1 MKRKPVQQVV
11 LDRATDPLCEHY
23 EQLRHYVLEASDMP
37 DQVYGLGVMLQKGM
51 RAWIEATCEHS
62 QVPPA
67 DGQVDSHKAVGMLS
81 SVQIELTRMLASIV
95 LNHNHREA
103 F

>member
-1 MKRKPVQQVV
+1 MKMKSVQQVV
-11 LDRATDPLCEHY
+11 LNGATDPLCEHY
-23 EQLRHYVLEASDMP
+23 EQLRRYVLSASDMP
-37 DQVYGLGVMLQKGM
+37 GQVYGLGVMLQKGM

-62 QVPPA
+62 QVKA
-67 DGQVDSHKAVGMLS
+67 AYGNVDSHTAAGMLL
-81 SVQIELTRMLASIV
+81 SVQTELARMLAGII